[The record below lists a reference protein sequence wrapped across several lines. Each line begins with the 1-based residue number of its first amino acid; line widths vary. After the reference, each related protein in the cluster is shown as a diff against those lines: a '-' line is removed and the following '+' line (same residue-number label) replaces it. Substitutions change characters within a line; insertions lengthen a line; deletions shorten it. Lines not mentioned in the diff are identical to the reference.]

1 MALTFSDV
9 LDYLNAGV
17 QLPENTVDKLD
28 PEAAGTEVQGIVTAF
43 AASQYVIEQAAV
55 LGANL
60 VITHEGVFYSHQD
73 HRTGL
78 EHDSVYQQKSVLV
91 NQSGIS
97 IYRFHDSIHRYTP
110 DGITEGLLQ
119 ALEWEPY
126 AERHLPEVSILTI
139 PEMTVSEVA
148 AYVRQKLNLSYVR
161 AAGNLSATCSRV
173 GVLVGY
179 RANGNTVIPLYEQER
194 LDLVIAGEGPEWEV
208 PEYIRDAGQ
217 QGRDRALLML
227 GHAESEAPGMKRL
240 ASRLAR
246 QFPQVPVQYVQ
257 EKPVFQI
264 L

>member
-9 LDYLNAGV
+9 LEHLNAGV
-17 QLPENTVDKLD
+17 QLPVNTVDKLE
-28 PEAAGTEVQGIVTAF
+28 PETAVAEVQGIVTAF
-43 AASQYVIEQAAV
+43 AASQYVVEQAAV

-60 VITHEGVFYSHQD
+60 LITHEGLYYSHQGNGS
-73 HRTGL
+73 GL
-78 EHDSVYQQKSVLV
+78 EQDAVYRQKSALIS
-91 NQSGIS
+91 QSGIS
-97 IYRFHDSIHRYTP
+97 VYRFHDGIHRYTP
-110 DGITEGLLQ
+110 DGIMEGLLHE
-119 ALEWEPY
+119 LEWEPY

-148 AYVRQKLNLSYVR
+148 AHVKQKLNIPYVR

-179 RANGNTVIPLYEQER
+179 RGNGNTVIPLYEQES
-194 LDLVIAGEGPEWEV
+194 LDLVIAGEGPEWEL

-217 QGRDRALLML
+217 QGLDRTLLML
-227 GHAESEAPGMKRL
+227 GHAESEAPGMKLL

-246 QFPQVPVQYVQ
+246 QFPEVPVHYIQ